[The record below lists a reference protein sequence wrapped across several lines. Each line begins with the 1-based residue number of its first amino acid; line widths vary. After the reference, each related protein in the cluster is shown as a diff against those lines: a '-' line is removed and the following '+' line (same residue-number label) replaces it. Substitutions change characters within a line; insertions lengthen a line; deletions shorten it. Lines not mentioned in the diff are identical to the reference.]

1 MQYRLP
7 PLNTLRIFEAIYRRG
22 SIRQAAA
29 ELCLTLQ
36 AISQQLKI
44 LESSLGLSLFERS
57 IRSLTPTEA
66 ARRLYGPVK
75 QGLDQFAE
83 GVSSVTGETARKSL
97 YLHVS
102 PYFATHYLVRNLGNF
117 TADLPELE
125 FRMSVGVEMVD
136 LDHQGIDA
144 AIHWGYGGSSA
155 LTEIPLIEDL
165 KVLVAAPSLLA
176 RQPVS
181 SPEDLLHHSLVLPL
195 ARNSL
200 WQDTLEMLGLQ
211 PKASQPVLQLHT
223 HDAMLEATLAGL
235 GIGFISYLDALKHI
249 EAGQL
254 VAPLGVDLLRR
265 LPLEK
270 SPRFFLCFKQE
281 RAHAPLLKHFIEW
294 LLEYVCQPEVVGYES
309 RCRQRND
316 LGPAAA

>member
-29 ELCLTLQ
+29 ELCLTPQ

-44 LESSLGLSLFERS
+44 LESSLGQSLFERS

-75 QGLDQFAE
+75 EGLDQFAQ
-83 GVSSVTGETARKSL
+83 GVSAVSGDTAKKSL

-102 PYFATHYLVRNLGNF
+102 PYFSTHYLVRNLGNF

-144 AIHWGYGGSSA
+144 AIHWGYGGSST

-165 KVLVAAPSLLA
+165 KVLVAAPPLLA
-176 RQPVS
+176 RQPINA
-181 SPEDLLHHSLVLPL
+181 PEDLLRHNLVLPL
-195 ARNSL
+195 AKNSL
-200 WQDTLEMLGLQ
+200 WPDTLEMLGLE
-211 PKASQPVLQLHT
+211 PKAGQSVLQLHT

-235 GIGFISYLDALKHI
+235 GIGFISYLDALRHI
-249 EAGQL
+249 EAGEL
-254 VAPLGVDLLRR
+254 VAPFGVDLLRQ

-270 SPRFFLCFKQE
+270 TPQFFLCFKQE
-281 RAHAPLLKHFIEW
+281 RAQSPVLKRFIEW
-294 LLEYVCQPEVVGYES
+294 LLEYVCQPEVIGYES
-309 RCRQRND
+309 RCKWKA
-316 LGPAAA
+316 G